1 MNRPSPTVSVIVLS
15 YNRPACLEQSLASVL
30 AQSYTNLD
38 VVVVDNPSG
47 ASADIERIVRRHA
60 RVRLLQNPTNVGF
73 AGGMNRGIAAAVGEY
88 VCLTED
94 DIVLDVDSVRRLVEY
109 AEAHTP
115 TGLLSPLIFNRTAGT
130 VRCAGGEFNLGGVY
144 RKEIHGAG
152 APDAGL
158 FPRPF
163 DVTYVAGSS
172 IFARAD
178 FLRRVGGFRE
188 EFFMYV
194 EDVELCARVIRSGR
208 RITVVPDARVYH
220 IEPAEETGLAPHLE
234 FQKLKNFFALYLLHA
249 PRRVLPEFF
258 LRYAALGTLR
268 AALGRGGNPWARIRA
283 VWWALRRARSLRREG
298 RLQARG
304 QRDEPQLLQPS
315 SSSSHAGS
323 HIS

>member
-1 MNRPSPTVSVIVLS
+1 MSEALPTVSVIILS
-15 YNRPACLEQSLASVL
+15 YNRPACLEESLASVL

-38 VVVVDNPSG
+38 IAVVDNPSD
-47 ASADIERIVRRHA
+47 ASAEVEVIVRRHPG
-60 RVRLLQNPTNVGF
+60 VRLLQNPTNVGF
-73 AGGMNRGIAAAVGEY
+73 AGGMNRGIAAALGEY

-94 DIVLDVDSVRRLVEY
+94 DILLDVDCVRQLVEY
-109 AEAHTP
+109 AEAHGS
-115 TGLLSPLIFNRTAGT
+115 TGLLAPLILNRTTGT
-130 VRCAGGEFNLGGVY
+130 VRCAGGEFSLGGVY
-144 RKEIHGAG
+144 SRKTYGEG

-178 FLRRVGGFRE
+178 FLRRLGGFRE

-194 EDVELCARVIRSGR
+194 EDVELCARVARTGR
-208 RITVVPDARVYH
+208 RLTIVPDARVYH

-234 FQKLKNFFALYLLHA
+234 SQKLKNFFALYLLHA

-268 AALGRGGNPWARIRA
+268 ATLGRGGNLRARLSA
-283 VWWALRRARSLRREG
+283 VWWALRRARSLHREG
-298 RLQARG
+298 RRQARLLS
-304 QRDEPQLLQPS
+304 DEPESLRRPPTGR
-315 SSSSHAGS
+315 HAGP
-323 HIS
+323 HVI